1 MGFDVVLYNQEDE
14 ELEFFEL
21 SEDFHSIIFNPSMLW
36 KSYLELRKLSDYYLT
51 DEIFSGEKLARLI
64 SDLERYQ
71 LSIPSAWKGAYTQLI
86 RKLSKS
92 TVAKVHIAGD

>member
-36 KSYLELRKLSDYYLT
+36 RSYLELRKLSDYYLT
-51 DEIFSGEKLARLI
+51 DEIFLGDKLGRLI
-64 SDLERYQ
+64 SDLKHYQ
-71 LSIPSAWKGAYTQLI
+71 MNIPTAWKGAYSQFI
-86 RKLSKS
+86 QKLSKPI
-92 TVAKVHIAGD
+92 VVKVHIAGD